1 VHPQHSVEP
10 TAADWGS
17 PLPDQAAKVAEDHK
31 ANRQDGHIVHARRTV
46 EEQEHAIAG
55 GRDAEFEMRGA
66 GGSLGGDVT
75 ADASGARSR
84 WNKSGAGVRP
94 CSGSDRR
101 GSVGVPRT

>member
-55 GRDAEFEMRGA
+55 GRDAEFE
-66 GGSLGGDVT
+66 T
-75 ADASGARSR
+75 WGARCRREPRGRCHSR
-84 WNKSGAGVRP
+84 CVR
-94 CSGSDRR
+94 RKE
-101 GSVGVPRT
+101 